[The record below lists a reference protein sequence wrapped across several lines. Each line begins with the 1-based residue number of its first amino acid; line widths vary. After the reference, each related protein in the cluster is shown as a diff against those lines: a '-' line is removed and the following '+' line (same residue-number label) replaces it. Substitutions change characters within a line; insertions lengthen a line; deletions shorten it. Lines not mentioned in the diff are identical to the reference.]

1 MTKEELKAKELFE
14 IYNRVGL
21 QQRDEAKECALIC
34 VDKIIE
40 VLDELWFLHCDDNNN
55 EELKEF
61 WQEVKQIL
69 TDKY

>member
-1 MTKEELKAKELFE
+1 MREAELKAKELFD

-34 VDKIIE
+34 VGQITNRIKLLNPSKQSYYYMVE
-40 VLDELWFLHCDDNNN
+40 QSFW
-55 EELKEF
+55 LK
-61 WQEVKQIL
+61 VKQIL